1 MLQINKQYRELIEK
15 IKTDS
20 EKYTDA
26 EMKSIYKEQN
36 ASLKTLEA
44 LLGAM
49 FIKYGVNGL
58 LRMTSKQKGSMGLKQ
73 MLKSMGKTLGTS
85 EIAKVTDILG
95 SVFKDTYYKNAFTM
109 EMGMPVN
116 LKFDIIKKEFID
128 KAVNKKFKGELFSDR
143 IWKNKSLLINRL
155 QGSLEDVM
163 KGKTTIDK
171 VARDI
176 KTTFNRTAYESRR
189 IAQTEVGR
197 MAVDAQ
203 DAIAR
208 SSGVEEVI
216 WNAVLDDRTVDYD
229 ASLDGKVW
237 GINKNHPRP
246 IYDTHPLCRCL
257 ILSVPYKNWSPT
269 SRKDNK
275 TKEVITY
282 TNYSDWAKE
291 KGINKTK
298 S

>member
-1 MLQINKQYRELIEK
+1 MVLQINKQYRELIEK

-58 LRMTSKQKGSMGLKQ
+58 LRMTSKQKGSMGFKQ
-73 MLKSMGKTLGTS
+73 MLKSIGKTLGTS
-85 EIAKVTDILG
+85 EVSKVADIM
-95 SVFKDTYYKNAFTM
+95 SNVFKDTYYKSAFTM
-109 EMGMPVN
+109 EMGMPIN
-116 LKFDIIKKEFID
+116 LKFDMINKEFIN

-143 IWKNKSLLINRL
+143 IWKNKGLLIDRL
-155 QGSLEDVM
+155 QGSLEDAM

-171 VARDI
+171 VARNI
-176 KTTFNRTAYESRR
+176 KTTFNTTAYESRR
-189 IAQTEVGR
+189 IAQTEAGR

-208 SSGVEEVI
+208 SSGVEKVI

-237 GINKNHPRP
+237 GINENHPKP
-246 IYDTHPLCRCL
+246 IYDTHPLCRCI
-257 ILSVPYKNWSPT
+257 ILSVPYKNWKPT
-269 SRKDNK
+269 NRKDNIS
-275 TKEVITY
+275 KEVIKYTTY
-282 TNYSDWAKE
+282 SEWAKA
-291 KGINKTK
+291 KGIK
-298 S
+298 